1 MAFSLDVVVVGGCGH
16 VGLPLGI
23 GFADR
28 GLKTAVYDINSA
40 SVAMVNRAELPFDE
54 PGAAP
59 VIKRVIAS
67 GMLHASD
74 DPAVISEAEH
84 VIVVIG
90 TPVDEHLNPDARAVP
105 DAVLAIAER
114 LRPGQ
119 LMVLRSTV
127 FPGVTALVESELARV
142 GVCVDVSFCPERI
155 AEGKAMT
162 ELFSLPQII
171 SGRTESVVARAD
183 KLFSNLTGVTVRLSP
198 EEAELAKLFTNVWRY
213 IKFAAS
219 NQLFMMANDFGLDYE
234 RIRSALAFE
243 YPRANDIPRA
253 GFAAGPCLFKDT
265 MQLAAFTDNKFVLGH
280 SAMLV
285 NEGLPL
291 YVVTK
296 MGERFADLSKMTVGI
311 LGMAFK
317 SESDD
322 TRSSLSYKLR
332 RILRFRAGG
341 VICADPYV
349 TTDPRL
355 VPHDDL
361 MDIADVIVI
370 GAPHE
375 RYRAL
380 ATDKPIVDIWGVT
393 GNGVRV

>member
-1 MAFSLDVVVVGGCGH
+1 MPFSLDVVVVGGCGH

-28 GLKTAVYDINSA
+28 GLRTAVYDINDA

-59 VIKRVIAS
+59 VIARVIAS
-67 GMLHASD
+67 GMLKASD
-74 DPAVISEAEH
+74 DPSIISEAEH
-84 VIVVIG
+84 VVVVIG

-105 DAVLAIAER
+105 DAVLAIADR

-119 LMVLRSTV
+119 LLVLRSTV
-127 FPGVTALVESELARV
+127 FPGVSALVESELAKRDIA
-142 GVCVDVSFCPERI
+142 VDVSFCPERI

-162 ELFSLPQII
+162 ELFSLPQIV
-171 SGRTESVVARAD
+171 SGRTDSVVARAE
-183 KLFSNLTGVTVRLSP
+183 KLFSNLTAVTVRLSP
-198 EEAELAKLFTNVWRY
+198 EEAEMAKLFTNVWRY

-219 NQLFMMANDFGLDYE
+219 NQLYMMANDGGLDYE
-234 RIRSALAFE
+234 RIRNALAFE

-280 SAMLV
+280 SAMLI

-296 MGERFADLSKMTVGI
+296 MGERFPDLSTMTVGI

-317 SESDD
+317 AESDD

-332 RILRFRAGG
+332 RILRFRAAT
-341 VICADPYV
+341 VVCADPFV

-355 VPHDDL
+355 VSEEQL
-361 MDIADVIVI
+361 LVESDVVVI
-370 GAPHE
+370 GAPHD
-375 RYRAL
+375 RYRDL
-380 ATDKPIVDIWGVT
+380 KSDKPIVDIWGIT